1 MADELPASEP
11 SNLMNNLNR
20 PMAGKGVKTMVPH
33 GTYRNYQIERAKS
46 PAEIRRAD
54 QQAAQLAS
62 ALSSLFR
69 GLTRPVRAVRR
80 PSPAAGR
87 RLPRPA

>member
-1 MADELPASEP
+1 
-11 SNLMNNLNR
+11 
-20 PMAGKGVKTMVPH
+20 MVPYD
-33 GTYRNYQIERAKS
+33 TYRIYQIERVKS
-46 PAEIRRAD
+46 PAEARHAE

-80 PSPAAGR
+80 PSLAVVR
-87 RLPRPA
+87 RLPRSA

>member
-1 MADELPASEP
+1 
-11 SNLMNNLNR
+11 
-20 PMAGKGVKTMVPH
+20 MVPYD
-33 GTYRNYQIERAKS
+33 TYRIYQIERVKS
-46 PAEIRRAD
+46 PAEARYAE

-80 PSPAAGR
+80 PSLAVVR
-87 RLPRPA
+87 RLPRSA

>member
-1 MADELPASEP
+1 
-11 SNLMNNLNR
+11 
-20 PMAGKGVKTMVPH
+20 MVPYD
-33 GTYRNYQIERAKS
+33 TYRIYQIERAKS
-46 PAEIRRAD
+46 PAEVRRTD

-69 GLTRPVRAVRR
+69 GITRPGRAVRR
-80 PSPAAGR
+80 PSPAAVR